1 MARHNGPATEAKA
14 SGRSSANWQNDKLGR
29 RPNDRW
35 TSGGRLL
42 GRRHGQG
49 LGFLPSVGIIRWPF
63 AEIGEIRPVNHSH
76 RAACAAAAHS
86 SGGRCVE
93 AELHGMLVVI
103 VDEDHC
109 AVFAVEK

>member
-49 LGFLPSVGIIRWPF
+49 GLGFLPLSELSDGRLLK
-63 AEIGEIRPVNHSH
+63 
-76 RAACAAAAHS
+76 
-86 SGGRCVE
+86 SGRS
-93 AELHGMLVVI
+93 AP
-103 VDEDHC
+103 
-109 AVFAVEK
+109 